1 MMVQMTLNNKE
12 IEASK
17 GSSIL
22 ETARKHGVDIPT
34 LCYHEALEPYGV
46 CRLCIVEVG
55 GALRN
60 GIRISCIQNVMDGL
74 IVNTESE
81 RVLRN
86 RQFLFELLLAR
97 SPDSKQLIDLAAKHG
112 VYESRFYEGDTDD
125 NCVRCGLCVR
135 ACRDKIGAFALCFAH
150 RGYDRMVTTDY
161 ESLSEYCIGCGT
173 CAQIC
178 PTGAIRMKDEEEER
192 IIYTKNG
199 VVARFKLET
208 CDLCGIPYAPRKY
221 LDFVKRNSDE
231 SMAVNVARDLCPTCA
246 RRTGAVNLVG
256 VMTL

>member
-1 MMVQMTLNNKE
+1 
-12 IEASK
+12 
-17 GSSIL
+17 
-22 ETARKHGVDIPT
+22 
-34 LCYHEALEPYGV
+34 
-46 CRLCIVEVG
+46 
-55 GALRN
+55 
-60 GIRISCIQNVMDGL
+60 MDGL

-97 SPDSKQLIDLAAKHG
+97 SPDSKELIDLAAKHG

-150 RGYDRMVTTDY
+150 RGYDRMVTTDF

-178 PTGAIRMKDEEEER
+178 PTGAIRMKDEGEER

-199 VVARFKLET
+199 VVGKFKLET

-221 LDFVKRNSDE
+221 LDFVRRNSDA
-231 SMAVNVARDLCPTCA
+231 SMAVSVARDLCPTCA
-246 RRTGAVNLVG
+246 RRTGAINIVG
-256 VMTL
+256 SMTM